1 MKKKRGRRQQHCAP
15 KLDLTKAYDRVE
27 WNYLQAIMEKMGFH
41 RIWIVMIMRL
51 VTSVSFLVLLDGA
64 PLEKFKPSR
73 GIHQG
78 DPISPYVFFVGS
90 RGPIVPLKIKKS
102 IMRATRFKGIIISYD
117 G

>member
-64 PLEKFKPSR
+64 QLEKFKPSR

-78 DPISPYVFFVGS
+78 DPISPYVFFCW
-90 RGPIVPLKIKKS
+90 
-102 IMRATRFKGIIISYD
+102 
-117 G
+117 